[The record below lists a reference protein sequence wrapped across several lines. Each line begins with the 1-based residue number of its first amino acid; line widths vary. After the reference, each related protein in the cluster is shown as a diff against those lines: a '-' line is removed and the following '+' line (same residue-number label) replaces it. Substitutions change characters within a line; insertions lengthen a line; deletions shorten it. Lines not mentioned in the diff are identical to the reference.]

1 MTDLAKIIDIANPEE
16 SKVAVVLLLDNSGS
30 MSENDKINQLNKG
43 LKTFKEDI
51 IENDLARK
59 RVEVAIITFGDEV
72 KIIHD
77 FSSIEQFEPPYLKT
91 DGLTPMGD
99 AILKAFELIEERK
112 EKYRKS
118 GINYYRPWI
127 FMITDGEPTDME
139 PGDKQWETI
148 KKLVHIGEEEKK
160 FLFFSVAV
168 NPANMEILNELS
180 LPDRPPVKLKI
191 TKFKELFKWL
201 SDSLISVSSSKV
213 GEQVALPSIGWAE
226 ISI

>member
-112 EKYRKS
+112 EKYN
-118 GINYYRPWI
+118 I
-127 FMITDGEPTDME
+127 
-139 PGDKQWETI
+139 Q
-148 KKLVHIGEEEKK
+148 KKNSLVY
-160 FLFFSVAV
+160 LFY
-168 NPANMEILNELS
+168 
-180 LPDRPPVKLKI
+180 
-191 TKFKELFKWL
+191 
-201 SDSLISVSSSKV
+201 
-213 GEQVALPSIGWAE
+213 
-226 ISI
+226 